1 MCSDS
6 GSLHTR
12 MATIPYNFITH
23 DYYRQWLS
31 RTEWNIGVT
40 IQPANPRYTADDL
53 ECLADMSIT
62 SLGKTVRV
70 RNGLWICFVREQS
83 RDRGLWHLH
92 GLIHLKSRKRASWLL
107 RQGENRLLEVCR
119 QFAEARGGGAADP
132 SIHLFSEGSAGVE
145 KWMDYINKEAFRD
158 TDGDRW
164 LFGRP
169 Q

>member
-1 MCSDS
+1 M
-6 GSLHTR
+6 
-12 MATIPYNFITH
+12 
-23 DYYRQWLS
+23 
-31 RTEWNIGVT
+31 
-40 IQPANPRYTADDL
+40 
-53 ECLADMSIT
+53 ECLADLTINH
-62 SLGKTVRV
+62 LGKTVRV

-119 QFAEARGGGAADP
+119 EFAEARGGGAGDP
-132 SIHLFSEGSAGVE
+132 SVHLFTEGSAGVE
-145 KWMDYINKEAFRD
+145 KWMGYINKEAFRD
-158 TDGDRW
+158 TNSDRW